1 MLSTMT
7 VVIIPKD
14 FDGEAGVVSEVNLCS
29 SLVVEGG
36 GGEGN
41 SPGIMS
47 YGRQNL
53 FYGTYYHHMGEKYFF
68 CVIW

>member
-14 FDGEAGVVSEVNLCS
+14 FDGEAVVVSEVNLCS

-36 GGEGN
+36 GGGGGGVMNAIHKFILIE
-41 SPGIMS
+41 
-47 YGRQNL
+47 RL
-53 FYGTYYHHMGEKYFF
+53 
-68 CVIW
+68 